1 MKMIVADCAMLSQ
14 QHNFD
19 EQKINYWDVFQE
31 TADLITFTEEIL
43 NRKFYFFLQWNGE
56 KRTKEVKLNK
66 FCDHL

>member
-31 TADLITFTEEIL
+31 TADHIYGR
-43 NRKFYFFLQWNGE
+43 NP
-56 KRTKEVKLNK
+56 
-66 FCDHL
+66 

>member
-31 TADLITFTEEIL
+31 TADLRKKSLMENFIFFCSEMVKKERKRL
-43 NRKFYFFLQWNGE
+43 N
-56 KRTKEVKLNK
+56 
-66 FCDHL
+66 